1 MDITI
6 RRLEPSDYE
15 AMQKIFAGPKVVWGT
30 LQLPYPSIEIWR
42 SRIAEVPND
51 MFRLV
56 AMVGTEMAGQLD
68 LFTSPNHPRR
78 RHAGQIGMSVRD
90 DFQGQGVGSA
100 LMQVATD
107 LADNWLNLQ
116 RLELEVYCDNEPA
129 VGLYKK
135 FGFEIEGTLKGY
147 AFRAGEFVDVYAM
160 ARTRLK

>member
-1 MDITI
+1 
-6 RRLEPSDYE
+6 
-15 AMQKIFAGPKVVWGT
+15 
-30 LQLPYPSIEIWR
+30 
-42 SRIAEVPND
+42 
-51 MFRLV
+51 
-56 AMVGTEMAGQLD
+56 
-68 LFTSPNHPRR
+68 
-78 RHAGQIGMSVRD
+78 
-90 DFQGQGVGSA
+90 QGVGSA
-100 LMQVATD
+100 LMRAATD